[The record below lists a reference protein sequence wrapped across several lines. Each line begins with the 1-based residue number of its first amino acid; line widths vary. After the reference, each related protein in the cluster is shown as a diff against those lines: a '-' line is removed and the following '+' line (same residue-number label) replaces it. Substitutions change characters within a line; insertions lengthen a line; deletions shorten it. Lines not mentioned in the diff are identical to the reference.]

1 MKRIDFIKMSA
12 LSGMGAALPDFA
24 AARLGNPEQRKWN
37 LGLASYTLR
46 KFNVQQVIEVCKR
59 LELAHISL
67 KSFHL
72 PLESSAD
79 QIKSVTTLFR
89 QSGIDVYGAGVVSL
103 KTEEEV
109 QRAFEYAAN
118 AGLQTIIAVPNYE
131 LLDLTNKLVQQYNIR
146 LAIHNHGPEDQLY
159 PSVSSIYEKI
169 KSLDKRVG
177 FCIDIGHV
185 VRNGEDPAG
194 MIKKY
199 RDRLY
204 DIHMK
209 DVSKAAVDG
218 KPVELGRGVIDIFA
232 VMKALKEIAY
242 QDVVAF
248 EYEKDEDDPLA
259 GLAESVGFAKGCAS
273 ALQ

>member
-1 MKRIDFIKMSA
+1 MKRIDFIKMGA
-12 LSGMGAALPDFA
+12 LSGMGAALPGFA
-24 AARLGNPEQRKWN
+24 AARFGNPKQRKLK

-46 KFNVQQVIEVCKR
+46 KFNVQEVIEVCKR

-89 QSGIDVYGAGVVSL
+89 QSGIEVYGAGVIYM

-109 QRAFEYAAN
+109 KGAFEYAAN
-118 AGLQTIIAVPNYE
+118 ARLQTIIAVPNYE

-146 LAIHNHGPEDQLY
+146 LAIHNHGPEDKLY
-159 PSVSSIYEKI
+159 PSVNSIYEKI

-177 FCIDIGHV
+177 FCVDIGHV

-209 DVSKAAVDG
+209 DVSRAAVDG
-218 KPVELGRGVIDIFA
+218 KPIELGRGVIEILA
-232 VMKALKEIAY
+232 VMKALREIAY
-242 QDVVAF
+242 QGVVAF
-248 EYEKDEDDPLA
+248 EYEKDEDDPVV
-259 GLAESVGFAKGCAS
+259 GLAESVGFAKGCAG